1 MQNVLL
7 VTSIHFAR
15 ESVDLHSSSRRVDHD
30 ASVYQHVVQ
39 VQWYQFGDLW
49 TICQRSTG
57 RVAAYQIYIEHR
69 SHRVFTAVSDEL
81 TCTRARPSWIRS
93 IDAIEW
99 SRYCIRTTWYN
110 KEINRKIFPR
120 IFDNSWKILKI
131 SKILE
136 NDVKYLKYLKF
147 LYMMSNSW
155 NYRKLW
161 KTYSLKN
168 N

>member
-110 KEINRKIFPR
+110 RRSIEKFSQEFLT
-120 IFDNSWKILKI
+120 ILGKF
-131 SKILE
+131 S
-136 NDVKYLKYLKF
+136 KF
-147 LYMMSNSW
+147 LRFLKMMSNI
-155 NYRKLW
+155 
-161 KTYSLKN
+161 
-168 N
+168 

>member
-81 TCTRARPSWIRS
+81 TCTRARPPWIRS

-110 KEINRKIFPR
+110 RRSIEKFSQEFLT
-120 IFDNSWKILKI
+120 ILGKF
-131 SKILE
+131 S
-136 NDVKYLKYLKF
+136 KF
-147 LYMMSNSW
+147 LRFLKMMSNI
-155 NYRKLW
+155 
-161 KTYSLKN
+161 
-168 N
+168 